1 MGEFASK
8 GLANGLGIPALVLG
22 SLGFVQSGGLG
33 GGLGGILGGG
43 SAQAAMMANAAGQA
57 ALSEKDST
65 IARLMSEK
73 YADKVGVEVY
83 GQSRRENQDLSD
95 RLLGNWIKPL
105 SQEAA
110 ANRERIAVLETQV
123 QADREKTALREQIL
137 TDKIECVSREA
148 AHGIANV
155 GAGLAALRQVVD
167 GITVTHIPAAAICP
181 EVMPRWNAWE
191 APTADAPATQPIT
204 GTVHVTK

>member
-8 GLANGLGIPALVLG
+8 GVAGSGLGLGIAGLSVALLNG
-22 SLGFVQSGGLG
+22 ANGGN
-33 GGLGGILGGG
+33 GILGGLFG
-43 SAQAAMMANAAGQA
+43 NGMNQYAQGAAQAV
-57 ALSEKDST
+57 LSEKDAT

-73 YADKVGVEVY
+73 YADKVGTEVY
-83 GQSRRENQDLSD
+83 AQSRRENQDLSD
-95 RLLGNWIKPL
+95 TLLGNWIKPL

-123 QADREKTALREQIL
+123 QADREKAALREQIL

-155 GAGLAALRQVVD
+155 GAGLASLRQVVD

-181 EVMPRWNAWE
+181 EVMPRWNAFQVPE
-191 APTADAPATQPIT
+191 ADAPATQPIT

>member
-1 MGEFASK
+1 MGEFASRGVAGSAL
-8 GLANGLGIPALVLG
+8 GLSIAGTALGLLNGNGN
-22 SLGFVQSGGLG
+22 
-33 GGLGGILGGG
+33 GILGGLFG
-43 SAQAAMMANAAGQA
+43 NGMNQYAQGAAQAV
-57 ALSEKDST
+57 LSEKDAT

-73 YADKVGVEVY
+73 YADKVGVDVY
-83 GQSRRENQDLSD
+83 AQSRRENQDLSD

-123 QADREKTALREQIL
+123 NCDREKAALREQIL

-155 GAGLAALRQVVD
+155 GAGLASLRQVVD

-181 EVMPRWNAWE
+181 EVMPRWNSFEVPE
-191 APTADAPATQPIT
+191 AAAPATQPIT